1 MTDDEYGALDEASI
15 FRALA
20 DHGVE
25 FVVVG
30 RGAALLWGAERGTRD
45 IDCVARQSTENYQRL
60 CAALIQMGRPRLRI
74 EGVDD
79 ETATELSKQLLHPD
93 FFART
98 AASTWRTDAGS
109 IDVLAAIP
117 DLDGIDVGYAQ
128 LHERATRVSAG
139 EIRVFVASLDDIIQS
154 KQHADRAKDR
164 EALPELLELR
174 RRLQGETDH

>member
-1 MTDDEYGALDEASI
+1 VTDDDYGEIDEGLI

-20 DHGVE
+20 DHDVD

-30 RGAALLWGAERGTRD
+30 GGAALLWGAERATRD
-45 IDCVARQSTENYQRL
+45 IDCVARQTTENYRRL
-60 CAALIQMGRPRLRI
+60 CAALGQMGRPRLRI

-79 ETATELSKQLLHPD
+79 RTAEELSKQLLHPD

-117 DLDGIDVGYAQ
+117 DLDGADVGYAA
-128 LHERATRVSAG
+128 LRDRATHVPTREVRVP
-139 EIRVFVASLDDIIQS
+139 IASLDDIINS
-154 KQHADRAKDR
+154 KRHADRVKDR
-164 EALPELLELR
+164 EALPELIELR
-174 RRLQGETDH
+174 QRLQRKPD